1 MMRLSA
7 LSRVAWKLTGLQLAA
22 AVGRKSSIAKAM
34 KKTKGAEKRSAS
46 RRVTSRRRGASPA
59 SSRESMMGA
68 AGPHL
73 AVVPP
78 GVSTKGVARAGIHVA
93 DLHKLGDI
101 TELVSS
107 AVCLT
112 GGGRETRASA
122 SSLPLS
128 MLPAS
133 ALPSSSPPPPPP
145 PVPNVKGCSVSVT
158 RLQRRIRSLLAQLVL
173 LSPEPLQPSA
183 LFARYRS
190 AVDEETAS
198 MCAWAAHAVYEY
210 DHGLLRCG
218 GRVASHAARREA
230 LSEGEAG
237 AYDAEQRTAGPTE
250 SNADSEGSSSG
261 GGAAAEQRVLWK
273 RGQQLSQ
280 AFRASVVPLV
290 ATLCGDGSC
299 GGTEASVALSL
310 PASHEVEQWMF
321 LSIIFSDSEFRVSPY
336 SGAVSYPA
344 LPSMLLATV
353 DPVRDRAVAKLCYA
367 LQWGVQ
373 AKTAAYAAFRETN
386 GNGGAKY
393 LSGTTSRKHEQQPSV
408 PPATAREEAVT
419 NTCEF
424 VWLNGAAGSP
434 TWTTAHAQYLLH
446 SALTSAR
453 KPLDESLARSAAS
466 TTEFSADQQLRKTIS
481 AAAAL
486 QHTSGHPLVDVMLQ
500 ASSVVSVATRSGS
513 SPTGEADLPV
523 SGDGG
528 GGAKVKTTRG
538 AAAAAAHPPALGWNE
553 GKKGTDVAKSFAM
566 DASEDGLF
574 ATLMG
579 DLPTRSLSAGAMY
592 EINRRLIGH
601 LFRRLAAI
609 PISVARLSTVVRW
622 NLSVTHAAYYRSFF
636 RFLLLTAANPMVR
649 RMADGRRQRRHANAV
664 CADVWGGKE
673 DDSVE
678 VRGGVEDEVRNAL
691 AQYDPHTFKGLLN
704 SSSAEGS
711 AVAALRRALVAD
723 ADVTKKC
730 DHIANTVMEVMCVRV
745 LPHARPGRG
754 SATTAAPR
762 GPATGAAA
770 APVMGTTFC
779 GYPLRYVEVLPTW
792 RQTPEEVLQYL
803 WRQQDEA
810 PPCGKDTNWLECNEE
825 PYILVF
831 SLDRGVLHTRL
842 RLVVDRYLELTN
854 GAAAS
859 AVSPHNAA
867 AAQVTLH
874 ELGLMTLWAH
884 EYGAEMAAELLF
896 VHLLPRH
903 EEVRLHPPRVSGPAL
918 RHEEAHKQTAMASGD
933 DTGSSGAVGYGA
945 WTVEFVPAL
954 SPDPRRGALTG

>member
-1 MMRLSA
+1 M
-7 LSRVAWKLTGLQLAA
+7 
-22 AVGRKSSIAKAM
+22 
-34 KKTKGAEKRSAS
+34 E
-46 RRVTSRRRGASPA
+46 
-59 SSRESMMGA
+59 A
-68 AGPHL
+68 AGPHV
-73 AVVPP
+73 AAAPP
-78 GVSTKGVARAGIHVA
+78 GAATKGVAPADVNVA
-93 DLHKLGDI
+93 DLHKPGDM
-101 TELVSS
+101 TELIS
-107 AVCLT
+107 AARLT
-112 GGGRETRASA
+112 GGERETHTSA
-122 SSLPLS
+122 SSPPPLW

-133 ALPSSSPPPPPP
+133 VLPSSSPPPPPP
-145 PVPNVKGCSVSVT
+145 PPVPNLNGCSVSVT

-183 LFARYRS
+183 LFSRYRS

-210 DHGLLRCG
+210 DHGSLRCG
-218 GRVASHAARREA
+218 GRVASHAAHREA

-237 AYDAEQRTAGPTE
+237 AYDAEQHTAGPTE
-250 SNADSEGSSSG
+250 GNADSEGSSSSG

-290 ATLCGDGSC
+290 ATLCGGRGS
-299 GGTEASVALSL
+299 GGAEASVVPRL

-321 LSIIFSDSEFRVSPY
+321 LSIIFSDPEFRVSPY

-373 AKTAAYAAFRETN
+373 GKAAAYATFCETH
-386 GNGGAKY
+386 GTGGAKY
-393 LSGTTSRKHEQQPSV
+393 LSGTTRRKHEPQPSV
-408 PPATAREEAVT
+408 PPATVREEAVT

-446 SALTSAR
+446 SALTGAR
-453 KPLDESLARSAAS
+453 KPLDESLTGSASS
-466 TTEFSADQQLRKTIS
+466 TSGFSADQQLRKTIS

-500 ASSVVSVATRSGS
+500 ASSVVSVATRGGGF
-513 SPTGEADLPV
+513 PTGEADLPM

-528 GGAKVKTTRG
+528 GARVKTTRG
-538 AAAAAAHPPALGWNE
+538 AAAAAAQPPALGWNE
-553 GKKGTDVAKSFAM
+553 GKKGTDVAKSFAT

-574 ATLMG
+574 ATMMG
-579 DLPTRSLSAGAMY
+579 DLPTPSLSAGAMY

-649 RMADGRRQRRHANAV
+649 RMANGRRQRRHANAV

-673 DDSVE
+673 DDRGE

-691 AQYDPHTFKGLLN
+691 AEYDPHTFKCLLN

-711 AVAALRRALVAD
+711 AAAALRRALVAD
-723 ADVTKKC
+723 ADVTKTC
-730 DHIANTVMEVMCVRV
+730 EHIANTMMEVMCVRV

-754 SATTAAPR
+754 SAATAAP
-762 GPATGAAA
+762 AMGA
-770 APVMGTTFC
+770 TFC
-779 GYPLRYVEVLPTW
+779 GYPLRFVEVLPTW
-792 RQTPEEVLQYL
+792 CKTPEEVLQHL
-803 WRQQDEA
+803 WRQQDQ
-810 PPCGKDTNWLECNEE
+810 PPLSGKDTNWLESNEE

-831 SLDRGVLHTRL
+831 SLDRGVLATRL
-842 RLVVDRYLELTN
+842 RLVVDRYLDLAN

-859 AVSPHNAA
+859 AVSPHDAA
-867 AAQVTLH
+867 TSQVTLH

-918 RHEEAHKQTAMASGD
+918 RHGEAHKQTAMASVDG
-933 DTGSSGAVGYGA
+933 TGSSSAVGYGA
-945 WTVEFVPAL
+945 WTVEFVPAV
-954 SPDPRRGALTG
+954 SPDPRRGALMG

>member
-1 MMRLSA
+1 
-7 LSRVAWKLTGLQLAA
+7 
-22 AVGRKSSIAKAM
+22 
-34 KKTKGAEKRSAS
+34 
-46 RRVTSRRRGASPA
+46 
-59 SSRESMMGA
+59 MGA

-133 ALPSSSPPPPPP
+133 ALP
-145 PVPNVKGCSVSVT
+145 SVSVT

-230 LSEGEAG
+230 LSEGEAE

-466 TTEFSADQQLRKTIS
+466 TTD
-481 AAAAL
+481 
-486 QHTSGHPLVDVMLQ
+486 
-500 ASSVVSVATRSGS
+500 
-513 SPTGEADLPV
+513 
-523 SGDGG
+523 
-528 GGAKVKTTRG
+528 
-538 AAAAAAHPPALGWNE
+538 
-553 GKKGTDVAKSFAM
+553 
-566 DASEDGLF
+566 EDGLF

-859 AVSPHNAA
+859 AVPPHNAA

-933 DTGSSGAVGYGA
+933 GTGSSGAVGYGA